1 MGDYL
6 YIPLLQESTGDCE
19 RLVYKFAFHFIEIN
33 FIILVA
39 NNSYCLLTIFNII
52 NKAILQFVYPL
63 SSVVRQL
70 YTVVFA

>member
-39 NNSYCLLTIFNII
+39 TNSYCLLTIFNIY
-52 NKAILQFVYPL
+52 AHSD
-63 SSVVRQL
+63 SSIC
-70 YTVVFA
+70 TP